1 MNNAMFLLLIS
12 VGAAILWTSIAVLYI
27 VPQKQR
33 AKNRNMQYD
42 PRGTIARFAMLGV
55 MGQVLY
61 WILAIGLLG
70 SAARSMHSAAS
81 SNAKHAYDAAYSYQ
95 HEHPEAVMQ
104 TTVWHSTGDYPPD
117 SLEAYSQKMIYSGGR
132 ASDEYYA
139 IAVSENGNLCAAYWS
154 KRPLDAE
161 NLNETTREETR
172 RILLNPF
179 ADDKRIVGQY
189 LPQETR

>member
-1 MNNAMFLLLIS
+1 
-12 VGAAILWTSIAVLYI
+12 
-27 VPQKQR
+27 
-33 AKNRNMQYD
+33 
-42 PRGTIARFAMLGV
+42 
-55 MGQVLY
+55 
-61 WILAIGLLG
+61 
-70 SAARSMHSAAS
+70 
-81 SNAKHAYDAAYSYQ
+81 
-95 HEHPEAVMQ
+95 MQ
-104 TTVWHSTGDYPPD
+104 TTVWHSKGDYPPD
-117 SLEAYSQKMIYSGGR
+117 SLEAYSQKMIYSGDR